1 MVEEAPE
8 QRRVV
13 TAKEDILKRIRIAL
27 ADRKSDRE
35 SDYAYIPRQ
44 YNATGTISEHDG
56 IELFMERLQDYGAGV
71 YECSEPYVSGAI
83 GAALTDRQLRRLVTG
98 RDFRGGWIPAG
109 FDFHSDNNFDFHQ
122 LDSFQ
127 GVVTPCALA
136 IAETGTIVLRHT
148 EEEPRRA
155 VSLIP
160 DYHLCVVFAEQVVQ
174 TVPEAVRIMATMG
187 NVPLTTISGPSAT
200 SDIEMT
206 RIKGVHGPRSL
217 DVILVR

>member
-8 QRRVV
+8 QRPIL
-13 TAKEDILKRIRIAL
+13 TAKEDVLGRVRSAL
-27 ADRKSDRE
+27 ADRKSERE

-44 YNATGTISEHDG
+44 YNTTSTLSEQDVM
-56 IELFMERLQDYGAGV
+56 ELFMERLQDYGAGV

-109 FDFHSDNNFDFHQ
+109 FDFYSDNDFDYYQ
-122 LDSFQ
+122 LDGFE
-127 GVVTPCALA
+127 GVVTSCALA
-136 IAETGTIVLRHT
+136 IAETGTIVLRHA

-187 NVPLTTISGPSAT
+187 NLPLTTISGPSAT